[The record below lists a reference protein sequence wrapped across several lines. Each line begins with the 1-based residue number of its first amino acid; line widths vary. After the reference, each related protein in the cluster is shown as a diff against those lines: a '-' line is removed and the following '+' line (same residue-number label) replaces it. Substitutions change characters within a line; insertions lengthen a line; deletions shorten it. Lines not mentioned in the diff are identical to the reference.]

1 MDHRVRSLMMTVK
14 QWAKEHKINS
24 AKEKCI
30 SSYTWMNLVIFYL
43 QCIGFIPN
51 LQSPI
56 LSKAAG
62 IVSDPD
68 KNYWH
73 FVNRLDT
80 FYLRWEVVRDSKI
93 WAMPREFD
101 ELPLSILLYGF
112 FEFYSSR
119 FPFGTHAVSIKRGN
133 ISLSKLSTRKI
144 GLFFSIEDP
153 FETYD
158 SHCPHDLG
166 TPANE
171 YGSKKIMDCFRDAE
185 DYLRNILWSD
195 KNPTDDRLW
204 PKPEPTRSNA
214 RKSKSGF
221 KRFER
226 PLSNINGA
234 PTSHNTDRGE
244 KSTNGSGGNQN
255 VHSKPPHVGMNKN
268 QSARVGNGN
277 GIGNGNDD
285 SFGRRNREP
294 NGAGN
299 STLLKALR
307 GNARRAAAKKKA
319 ANTRNETLSIVNNTS
334 EK

>member
-24 AKEKCI
+24 AKDKCI

-80 FYLRWEVVRDSKI
+80 FYLQWEVVRDSKI

-119 FPFGTHAVSIKRGN
+119 FPLGTHAVSIKRGN

-171 YGSKKIMDCFRDAE
+171 YGSRKIMDCFRDAE

-204 PKPEPTRSNA
+204 PKPESTRRELTRSNA

-234 PTSHNTDRGE
+234 PTSRNTDRGE
-244 KSTNGSGGNQN
+244 KSTNGSRGNQQI
-255 VHSKPPHVGMNKN
+255 HSKAPQVDKN

-277 GIGNGNDD
+277 GFGNCNDD
-285 SFGRRNREP
+285 GFGRRNR
-294 NGAGN
+294 
-299 STLLKALR
+299 
-307 GNARRAAAKKKA
+307 ARRAAANKKA
-319 ANTRNETLSIVNNTS
+319 ANTRNDTLSIFKQHN
-334 EK
+334 